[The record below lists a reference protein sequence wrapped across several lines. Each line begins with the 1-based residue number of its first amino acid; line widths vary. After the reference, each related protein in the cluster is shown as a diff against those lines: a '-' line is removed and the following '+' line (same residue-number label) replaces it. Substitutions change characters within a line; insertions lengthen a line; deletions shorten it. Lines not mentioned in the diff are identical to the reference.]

1 MSKYKVKIGDIEL
14 ISLTDGQGSGEPTEI
29 FPASD
34 LNIWES
40 EYKEL
45 LDGKVIHPRFGSFVI
60 LLNSKLIVV
69 DTGLNGP
76 DGQLLSDMK
85 VKGVDPSDIHL
96 VINTHLHPDHVG
108 WILSNGK
115 PTFPNARYLVPRN
128 DWEYWTSPEVINNAP
143 WINDSVIS
151 LDEERVLDLIDGE
164 YDVTPEVKTVPT
176 PGHTPGHISI
186 SITSNGKRGFILGD
200 VAHSPAQAEYTDWS
214 PAFDV
219 DPDLARKTRHTV
231 LDSLEAENILVASG
245 HFPGPGFGRF
255 ERKNGRRYWSV
266 D

>member
-1 MSKYKVKIGDIEL
+1 MSKYKVNVGDIEL
-14 ISLTDGQGSGEPTEI
+14 ISLTDGKGAGEATEI
-29 FPASD
+29 FPTSD

-60 LLNSKLIVV
+60 SLKGKLIVV

-76 DGQLLSDMK
+76 DGELLDDMK
-85 VKGVDPSDIHL
+85 TKGIDRNQIGM

-108 WILSNGK
+108 WNLSNGQ
-115 PTFPNARYLVPRN
+115 PTFPNARYLVPKH
-128 DWEYWTSPEVINNAP
+128 DWDYWTGPKIINDAP
-143 WINDSVIS
+143 WVTDSVIP
-151 LDEERVLDLIDGE
+151 LHEGRILDLIEGE
-164 YDVTPEVKTVPT
+164 YDITPEIKAVPT

-186 SITSNGKRGFILGD
+186 SITSNGYHGFILGD

-219 DPDLARKTRHTV
+219 DPDLARDTRHKV
-231 LDSLEAENILVASG
+231 FDKLERENILVAAG
-245 HFPGPGFGRF
+245 HFPKPGFGRITSS
-255 ERKNGRRYWSV
+255 KGRRYWIIE
-266 D
+266 